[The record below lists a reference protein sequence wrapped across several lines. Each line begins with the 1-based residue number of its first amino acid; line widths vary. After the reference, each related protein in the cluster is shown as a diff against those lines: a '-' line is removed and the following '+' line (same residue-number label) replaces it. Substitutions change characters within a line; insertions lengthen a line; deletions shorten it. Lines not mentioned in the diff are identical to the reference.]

1 MASSFK
7 CKLVTPEASLLDSE
21 ASYASVPAWDGLFGI
36 LPGRA
41 PILARLGIGE
51 LQIRSIDEQGKTSE
65 RSFFVGGGFVKMAG
79 GELTVLAEAAVP
91 AENISE
97 TDAQAELKEAEA
109 RTVPDDATDRIAE
122 RQRIADA
129 IKGAKTKLGLAQRVK
144 AKGI

>member
-7 CKLVTPEASLLDSE
+7 CKVVTPDASLMDHD
-21 ASYASVPAWDGLFGI
+21 ATYASIPAWDGFFGV

-51 LQIRSIDEQGKTSE
+51 LHVRMLDENGSVTD

-79 GELTVLAEAAVP
+79 GELTVLAESASAA
-91 AENISE
+91 ETISE

-109 RTVPDDATDRIAE
+109 RKIPDDAADRNAE
-122 RQRIADA
+122 RQRIADSVKA
-129 IKGAKTKLGLAQRVK
+129 AKVKIELAQRTKV
-144 AKGI
+144 KGI